1 MEEKA
6 VGVKLRSI
14 ADLARLA
21 SSMAGMGS
29 GIYIVHFTHEGKH
42 YYGLLVTFR
51 DYYKYYG
58 IPIFYY
64 VERGEPLRGRYLLIK
79 VDESGEKVEESG
91 GSRSGWICL
100 PIVDLAE
107 KPSFINV

>member
-1 MEEKA
+1 MGEKA
-6 VGVKLRSI
+6 VGVKLRSV

-29 GIYIVHFTHEGKH
+29 GIYIVHFAHEGKH

-64 VERGEPLRGRYLLIK
+64 VERGEPLRGKYLLIK
-79 VDESGEKVEESG
+79 VDESGEKVEESE

-107 KPSFINV
+107 KPNFIDV